1 MAEKILKNLFSETG
15 AINASP
21 LDANDKKLNNLYAD
35 SYTALKN
42 KGGIGGGTVYLG
54 ASLAAGIGGIGEG
67 AYDLVVG
74 MSSIIGGNKAYAK
87 NLFGT
92 NAVGE
97 WHKNIEDGFNP
108 NKAMKFTGDVT
119 TGLGQSAIMLIP
131 AAGVPLFFGGVMGQ
145 GVGSA
150 VEQTGELGFKEV
162 AYGITTGAIE
172 GTLEWAL
179 GAGGQALS
187 KVTKG
192 ATKTIS
198 GKIASSIAKEWAA
211 SAVWKGVAKD
221 VVSEAMGEFME
232 EALSEIIDPVLQR
245 GFKINEDA
253 STTMRQVL
261 YAGLVG
267 MVSGAVM
274 GGAVTGVS
282 TTAAYNAG
290 KRTVANGNA
299 EATVREARKI
309 ADGLK
314 IDKDSK
320 VSDADLKQLVEAIDT
335 YEKVAAQDATSAATM
350 IQLGELQGYMTRIQM
365 KAAVLVE
372 SARLST
378 VSERAAESYAQY
390 MSDNDTKAGKSA
402 KKYTAQD
409 WYADKD
415 DIRTRYAAMGWAGAF
430 LGDTETMRE
439 SVAFDEVVKA
449 DLERREV
456 GETTVSN
463 IEDANWDGESG
474 TYYTDAPGNEG
485 NYIRVIK
492 LKDGT
497 YSIGRGNSSS
507 ELRGY
512 RGLTQ
517 EQAQA
522 EFERIKGATIANR
535 EKIEQAQNL
544 EAQARAAQAEAD
556 RLHAPDSFATKS
568 QRRAADKAAK
578 LATDAAQAADTQL
591 EDITPAGSS
600 ELAENPYDQATM
612 NMARRAVRGFDNLTA
627 DTKARILRWIESS
640 KDAGLSFD
648 VVSGIANI
656 IRIRG
661 DLQVTLAGTRENVGG
676 LHRKAAAPGRNL
688 IVLGDGKGTEI
699 LLETIAHEVGHEVES
714 AEGFDELKE
723 AALKATNDADKKR
736 WEELY
741 KKDNPKATQ
750 TEVDIEV
757 AMKTLGRRL
766 ATPRFVER
774 YANKS
779 MLGHLIDSC
788 KQMIAVFRADE
799 AGKLEIKTAEKLMS
813 MLDEAIIKG
822 EVSQKAEVGES
833 ETKYNIAGQKL
844 VDFINSVNSMQN
856 KKQISKR
863 RHEIGKISASHA
875 KLINDLLGEIG
886 IQMDA
891 TGYSIWIDGTH
902 AKHIEDRHGKKGEA
916 DQSMATDENKSKI
929 PWAIDTADYGEIIR
943 DENGNVKYSNVYDN
957 ADQTPAP
964 QIRLIKKVGDDT
976 LYVSE
981 CVPDSKTKKIF
992 ITSAYMQKGS
1002 NVQLLNIDANA
1013 SPQPT
1018 PKAVT
1023 GSNATNNSI
1032 PQSGEKSTPSS
1043 KNPHNLVEQT
1053 QKEVFDEVFEP
1064 SEDGG
1069 DIPDNR
1075 VLRSTTRYSILEA
1088 PQLAEKTE
1096 ARNAKDGNVA
1106 PRTLKQ
1112 GLETMKQMAALMKPY
1127 LSKEGILPPDVIG
1140 KTAWKNGSYGRT
1152 MENTTLCVRTLTY
1165 EYFKD
1170 EVAKAIGRPL
1180 TVAESLLASQKIY
1193 DIATYPQCIY
1203 CYVAADR
1210 KSYDAFIG
1218 EYMAAM
1224 DKYIKLLREGGDS
1237 DQLFQEYLRGRDPT
1251 NAQKTRWAE
1260 WKRIAKSGEDY
1271 IKASDVNTRS
1281 RRNALINKGGKVAAQ
1296 VRDAQ
1301 RYAQSASWAKSVSD
1315 YVAYGGDILKFSQK
1329 MVDSLN
1335 NEYGL
1340 RMYSF
1345 SDYTPAFIVENM
1357 QMVLDASVR
1366 GLKVLSYTKDADY
1379 VRIFGDSGMAIN
1391 MSCFARYDSKTGTYV
1406 EDSRQGMKW
1415 DEVKQLRS
1423 EHKTAGAVMVVT
1435 DDNMLNWALDQ
1446 DWIDVVIPYHI
1457 VKTGT
1462 TIAGEYSWR
1471 NYTRESADY
1480 AGNKTANIYPTEH
1493 NNDFEQFRKLVE
1505 ERGITPRFNEW
1516 YVKAVNGE
1524 ISGDKYMKLV
1534 NEVRVPAAQ
1543 LSAVE
1548 PKFDLDAALDSFG
1561 IDAEGNAIT
1570 GGYVDKGGYMG
1581 NWFKA
1586 GVDVMQEVRVV
1597 AEDISAGRT
1606 VSDVKY
1612 GRQSIREAGG
1622 VPKIRYNLTEDAAEQ
1637 AARDAAE
1644 VEEFLNAEEALS
1656 ARAEQTGIEEEAMSK
1671 AERAVFEAELS
1682 RSEVNAKDG
1691 GSRWFAWADVQRSVN
1706 DMVKDYGI
1714 KGSSAQYVAFAVH
1727 RAFNGFNAVTN
1738 YKERRENMING
1749 LVDYII
1755 EVADAAE
1762 GSAGRWKDERRA
1774 QLRAKLD
1781 EAYGAL
1787 GKETRRQKAKER
1799 IENAEE
1805 RARAAVNGT
1814 AIATLLDR
1822 VRMRRFRTKTSGKIT
1837 PEAFKNLESLARSI
1851 RPKYQINL
1859 QNAEQ
1864 FLVEFTEFA
1873 KTYAKEAMNY
1883 AQDPASETYRQA
1895 FNDAKGSNP
1904 ILNYIDKRMAT
1915 LLIEFG
1921 ERESGSEWTE
1931 GDYEVLKVALERL
1944 LAMDSRFDKQYNTDG
1959 TFGETSEVA
1968 EGVMK
1973 SLHKK
1978 YGGKVSAVNVGGVRS
1993 IFQTLIY
2000 NSLEPEAAVRLI
2012 ENAAG
2017 KHVLSRMINAIKF
2030 EAEYAKVEERK
2041 WLKELEDF
2049 KKKNKKWWKE
2059 WNEGDVV
2066 FEYTLPTMDGKSKT
2080 LSVVLTKDEAA
2091 SFYMT
2096 SKRHQA
2102 RAALALGRVEIADA
2116 QGRKGEQYRSRLI
2129 DGLTEA
2135 QLDELKAMDAS
2146 GREGFVLKCE
2156 NAMDVAMRDL
2166 YKKFSA
2172 EDKQYIALIE
2182 QFYATTSK
2190 KEKRDMD
2197 TRLFGSTNVFDGYY
2211 YPISRSSFNRDM
2223 DLSAS
2228 YHDLDDVSTRGYTF
2242 NKSTIEGAKSRLTI
2256 RGATEVTS
2264 RHARQL
2270 AMYKHLSMPLQ
2281 NLQRVYNYR
2290 SDATTAGTATIRD
2303 YVDKYVWKGFE
2314 KYLSDYYKDVQGMS
2328 RRTAD
2333 DAASQLF
2340 RHLQSGYVK
2349 FQLGAN
2355 LKSMIKQFGS
2365 AFNMLAVADFD
2376 VWYKGLNPEVVFS
2389 KGALADMLKYSD
2401 FAATRLDSNEVYYA
2415 AGAAGTVGKIS
2426 DAMMKH
2432 LEWGDAGANLI
2443 MWSMAQYAVQK
2454 RDGLAIG
2461 TEENKQLAGKE
2472 LDKFIVSVQDT
2483 SGAATKSAYARSP
2496 QVLVQ
2501 GFTLF
2506 TSAPTKMFSKLYV
2519 ATSEY
2524 FELRRMK
2531 RDGKV
2536 GKGEQERIDKLE
2548 KNAKTAIGKAGAAI
2562 VGAALFESLINLAW
2576 GALRGKDD
2584 EEEEQKFISKLAV
2597 EVGSNIVGI
2606 VPLAGT
2612 AAESLISG
2620 YDVSNL
2626 YLDMYNDGLAALRNT
2641 YTITADLAAGKQVSQ
2656 QTILKNLRSV
2666 AYFGG
2671 QMTGIPLRN
2680 INTVII
2686 MSLNT
2691 VSPAAAYEYDKLFYE
2706 PAYSADLAKAIAD
2719 GNDKLADSIVNLS
2732 LKERTGAASS
2742 YAADEVVRLAMAGY
2756 TVMPRDIPSTADVGG
2771 EEVKLTRKQRESF
2784 RELYSAADSAVIAV
2798 IATEQYAEISDEL
2811 RAKAVKIA
2819 YEIYH
2824 SRAKTE
2830 VLGSELSVMAALS
2843 YFDEYIDVAT
2853 LVAESA
2859 YIYGIKATSD
2869 ATRAQIVRSYI
2880 SGYSTEAQAILLYA
2894 AGYRSE
2900 AVKEIMAS
2908 LASGLPDDIRERVQ
2922 DKLVS

>member
-1 MAEKILKNLFSETG
+1 MGTKKFNNLVTG
-15 AINASP
+15 EGLVPSSDSNV
-21 LDANDKKLNNLYAD
+21 KKLSNLAAD
-35 SYTALKN
+35 YELTKN
-42 KGGIGGGTVYLG
+42 RGGIAGGLEYVG
-54 ASLAAGIGGIGEG
+54 ASLAAGVGGVFEG
-67 AYDLVVG
+67 TYDLVAG
-74 MSSIIGGNKAYAK
+74 SLAALAGNKAYAEH
-87 NLFGT
+87 LFGT
-92 NAVGE
+92 NVVGQ

-108 NKAMKFTGDVT
+108 NKAMKFTGDVAS
-119 TGLGQSAIMLIP
+119 GLGQSATMLIP
-131 AAGVPLFFGGVMGQ
+131 YAGPVLFYAGAIGGGI
-145 GVGSA
+145 GSA
-150 VEQTGELGFKEV
+150 VEKTGELGFKEY
-162 AYGITTGAIE
+162 AYGATVGVIE
-172 GTLEWAL
+172 GLLETYL
-179 GAGGQALS
+179 GSAGQALS

-192 ATKTIS
+192 ATKSLMTNLTS
-198 GKIASSIAKEWAA
+198 QIAKDWAA

-221 VVSEAMGEFME
+221 LISNAAGEFFEEAISEA
-232 EALSEIIDPVLQR
+232 IDPVLQR
-245 GFKINEDA
+245 GFRIDEDA
-253 STTMRQVL
+253 STSMKEVL

-267 MVSGAVM
+267 FGSGLLM
-274 GGAVTGVS
+274 GGASTAISTG
-282 TTAAYNAG
+282 TAYRAG
-290 KRTVANGNA
+290 KRSIDNGNA
-299 EATVREARKI
+299 ELVVRGAHTVIDA
-309 ADGLK
+309 LK
-314 IDKDSK
+314 IDENTKGIAPYLEGLKSSLESYELAADK
-320 VSDADLKQLVEAIDT
+320 KSDAAAI
-335 YEKVAAQDATSAATM
+335 Y
-350 IQLGELQGYMTRIQM
+350 LGEVQGYMLAVESTR
-365 KAAVLVE
+365 AVLIE
-372 SARLST
+372 DAKL
-378 VSERAAESYAQY
+378 RAVDENAAKSFAEF
-390 MSDNDTKAGKSA
+390 MS
-402 KKYTAQD
+402 
-409 WYADKD
+409 YADKVGD
-415 DIRTRYAAMGWAGAF
+415 VSKNYTAEDWYSDKNKIRTRYAAFKWAGAF
-430 LGDTETMRE
+430 LGDTVAMRE
-439 SVAFDEVVKA
+439 SVAFDEEIRA
-449 DLERREV
+449 DRE
-456 GETTVSN
+456 GRPAGNTTVGD
-463 IEDANWDGESG
+463 IETAKWDGESG
-474 TYYTDAPGNEG
+474 TYYIGNNAPAGSAPEG
-485 NYIRVIK
+485 DYLRVIK
-492 LKDGT
+492 LQDGT
-497 YSIGRGNSSS
+497 YSIGRGNSS
-507 ELRGY
+507 EQVRGY

-522 EFERIKGATIANR
+522 EFERIKGAVATERANVQQR
-535 EKIEQAQNL
+535 QNL
-544 EAQARAAQAEAD
+544 EAQARASAESN
-556 RLHAPDSFATKS
+556 L
-568 QRRAADKAAK
+568 RRNGVRVEPRAVTDNNVGGTEQ
-578 LATDAAQAADTQL
+578 ATDGMYASIPTEQTF
-591 EDITPAGSS
+591 
-600 ELAENPYDQATM
+600 ENPYTAQQM
-612 NMARRAVRGFDNLTA
+612 NAARRAVKNFDMLTS
-627 DTKARILRWIESS
+627 DQKGRILRWIASVDGKGIDS
-640 KDAGLSFD
+640 D
-648 VVSGIANI
+648 VVSGVANI

-661 DLQVTLAGTRENVGG
+661 DLQVMLAETREGVGG
-676 LHRKAAAPGRNL
+676 FRKGAVAGRNL
-688 IVLGDGKGTEI
+688 IVIPSGKGNDI
-699 LLETIAHEVGHEVES
+699 LFETIAHEIGHDVES
-714 AEGFDELKE
+714 VEGFDELKK
-723 AALKATNDADKKR
+723 AALEATKDEDIKKWEKLYEGYPDAD
-736 WEELY
+736 
-741 KKDNPKATQ
+741 T
-750 TEVDIEV
+750 EV
-757 AMKTLGRRL
+757 AMKALGLRL
-766 ATPRFVER
+766 ATPRFIER

-779 MLGHLIDSC
+779 MLRHLIDSG
-788 KQMIAVFRADE
+788 KQLIAKLRADE
-799 AGKLEIKTAEKLMS
+799 AGKLEIKTAEKLMR
-813 MLDEAIIKG
+813 MLDGALISDNVHALDKGVGKTKHLFVGVKADTADKMKLATAQDMIANGADPEQVRKDTGWFRGYDGEWRFEIDDFDSSLIENPNLTRHEDDG
-822 EVSQKAEVGES
+822 EVYFTGKLTDIFNHPELYKAYPQLKDINIVIQSTDVGVDAIYQPKSNYITLSRDHFKRYTKAYNDYLNGGRKTEIEQIEQTPEFLEYNKWYDDEVAD
-833 ETKYNIAGQKL
+833 N
-844 VDFINSVNSMQN
+844 
-856 KKQISKR
+856 
-863 RHEIGKISASHA
+863 
-875 KLINDLLGEIG
+875 
-886 IQMDA
+886 MDA
-891 TGYSIWIDGTH
+891 TEWL
-902 AKHIEDRHGKKGEA
+902 KGEFEARQKFFSSELGKRYHQLKYSKDGFAGEKFELGWGKEAKAVVLHELQHAVQNIEGFATGTNTRDPNYDRNAGEIEAFDAGRRA
-916 DQSMATDENKSKI
+916 DLTAEQRKNTRPDIDRTDVVFAKSSSPNYALKRDGKGNEYWEIDSGKDIFKGLNTPEEYRNAAYKYLISNRDNKVVVNDGNGRDIIFIRVSAEEFTQSKESKDLFSNDPEMFKQKMRIVPSLEDLLLHSNVNWHSPDHKNHKLFKNGGFENYRGKVRIDNVIFNSVVRVGVARFGDVFYDINLEVAEYLPHANNSSASDMNMATS
-929 PWAIDTADYGEIIR
+929 
-943 DENGNVKYSNVYDN
+943 
-957 ADQTPAP
+957 
-964 QIRLIKKVGDDT
+964 
-976 LYVSE
+976 
-981 CVPDSKTKKIF
+981 
-992 ITSAYMQKGS
+992 
-1002 NVQLLNIDANA
+1002 
-1013 SPQPT
+1013 
-1018 PKAVT
+1018 
-1023 GSNATNNSI
+1023 NNSI
-1032 PQSGEKSTPSS
+1032 PRSSEKSTPSS
-1043 KNPHNLVEQT
+1043 K
-1053 QKEVFDEVFEP
+1053 
-1064 SEDGG
+1064 
-1069 DIPDNR
+1069 
-1075 VLRSTTRYSILEA
+1075 
-1088 PQLAEKTE
+1088 
-1096 ARNAKDGNVA
+1096 
-1106 PRTLKQ
+1106 
-1112 GLETMKQMAALMKPY
+1112 
-1127 LSKEGILPPDVIG
+1127 
-1140 KTAWKNGSYGRT
+1140 
-1152 MENTTLCVRTLTY
+1152 
-1165 EYFKD
+1165 
-1170 EVAKAIGRPL
+1170 
-1180 TVAESLLASQKIY
+1180 
-1193 DIATYPQCIY
+1193 
-1203 CYVAADR
+1203 
-1210 KSYDAFIG
+1210 KS
-1218 EYMAAM
+1218 
-1224 DKYIKLLREGGDS
+1224 
-1237 DQLFQEYLRGRDPT
+1237 
-1251 NAQKTRWAE
+1251 
-1260 WKRIAKSGEDY
+1260 
-1271 IKASDVNTRS
+1271 
-1281 RRNALINKGGKVAAQ
+1281 
-1296 VRDAQ
+1296 
-1301 RYAQSASWAKSVSD
+1301 
-1315 YVAYGGDILKFSQK
+1315 
-1329 MVDSLN
+1329 
-1335 NEYGL
+1335 
-1340 RMYSF
+1340 
-1345 SDYTPAFIVENM
+1345 
-1357 QMVLDASVR
+1357 
-1366 GLKVLSYTKDADY
+1366 
-1379 VRIFGDSGMAIN
+1379 
-1391 MSCFARYDSKTGTYV
+1391 
-1406 EDSRQGMKW
+1406 
-1415 DEVKQLRS
+1415 
-1423 EHKTAGAVMVVT
+1423 
-1435 DDNMLNWALDQ
+1435 
-1446 DWIDVVIPYHI
+1446 
-1457 VKTGT
+1457 
-1462 TIAGEYSWR
+1462 
-1471 NYTRESADY
+1471 
-1480 AGNKTANIYPTEH
+1480 
-1493 NNDFEQFRKLVE
+1493 
-1505 ERGITPRFNEW
+1505 
-1516 YVKAVNGE
+1516 
-1524 ISGDKYMKLV
+1524 
-1534 NEVRVPAAQ
+1534 
-1543 LSAVE
+1543 
-1548 PKFDLDAALDSFG
+1548 
-1561 IDAEGNAIT
+1561 
-1570 GGYVDKGGYMG
+1570 
-1581 NWFKA
+1581 
-1586 GVDVMQEVRVV
+1586 
-1597 AEDISAGRT
+1597 
-1606 VSDVKY
+1606 
-1612 GRQSIREAGG
+1612 
-1622 VPKIRYNLTEDAAEQ
+1622 YNLTPDAAEQ

-1644 VEEFLNAEEALS
+1644 VEAFLNAEEALS
-1656 ARAEQTGIEEEAMSK
+1656 ARAEQTGIEDEAMSK
-1671 AERAVFEAELS
+1671 AERAVFEAEIS

-1714 KGSSAQYVAFAVH
+1714 KGSSVQYIAFAVH

-1762 GSAGRWKDERRA
+1762 GSAGRWKDKRRA
-1774 QLRAKLD
+1774 QLRAQLD

-1864 FLVEFTEFA
+1864 FLIEFTEFA

-1883 AQDPASETYRQA
+1883 AQDPASEVYRQA
-1895 FNDAKGSNP
+1895 YNDAKGSNP

-1968 EGVMK
+1968 DGVMK

-2000 NSLEPEAAVRLI
+2000 NSLEPEAAVRLM
-2012 ENAAG
+2012 ENVTG

-2030 EAEYAKVEERK
+2030 EAEYAKADERK

-2066 FEYTLPTMDGKSKT
+2066 FDYTLPTLDGKSKT
-2080 LSVVLTKDEAA
+2080 LSVLLTKDEAA

-2135 QLDELKAMDAS
+2135 QLDELKAMDPA

-2270 AMYKHLSMPLQ
+2270 AMYKHLTMPLQ
-2281 NLQRVYNYR
+2281 NLQRLYNYKL
-2290 SDATTAGTATIRD
+2290 DATTAGTATVRD
-2303 YVDKYVWKGFE
+2303 YVNKYVWKGFE

-2426 DAMMKH
+2426 DALMKH
-2432 LEWGDAGANLI
+2432 LEWGDTGANLI

-2536 GKGEQERIDKLE
+2536 GKDEQERIDKLE

-2576 GALRGKDD
+2576 SALRGKDD
-2584 EEEEQKFISKLAV
+2584 EEEEQKFISKLAI

-2606 VPLAGT
+2606 VPMAGT

-2680 INTVII
+2680 INTVIT

-2706 PAYSADLAKAIAD
+2706 PAYSADLAKAVAS

-2756 TVMPRDIPSTADVGG
+2756 TVMPRAIPSTADVDG

-2811 RAKAVKIA
+2811 RAKAVKVA

-2824 SRAKTE
+2824 SRAKSE

-2859 YIYGIKATSD
+2859 YIYGIKSADGIKRSEL
-2869 ATRAQIVRSYI
+2869 IKSYI
-2880 SGYSTEAQAILLYA
+2880 SGYSPEAQAILLYA

-2900 AVKEIMAS
+2900 QVKELLSEAMAS
-2908 LASGLPDDIRERVQ
+2908 LDEDVQNRVKKTL
-2922 DKLVS
+2922 DF